1 MNLNEEISRV
11 AYELYEKSGRIP
23 GRDEFNWLEAEK
35 IVRARL
41 ALKQAGAKA
50 AETRETVTAA
60 AIKPAEKA
68 VAGTRSKKSEM
79 TPVETKKT
87 KTTTTRKKKTS

>member
-35 IVRARL
+35 IVKARL

-50 AETRETVTAA
+50 AETKELMTESAV
-60 AIKPAEKA
+60 KPVEKA
-68 VAGTRSKKSEM
+68 VAGTRPKKSEAA
-79 TPVETKKT
+79 PVEAKKT